1 MKVIKKSKTKITE
14 KIRKK
19 WGACEHNEISY
30 KELDKGFNELFI
42 AHRRVC
48 RDNDRKGIIL
58 KHVVQGHTK
67 KTKQWETKLLYTGQL
82 YAKKLNDMKANYQET
97 LDGWETEYKKA
108 CAERNEAY
116 EYNTELLQKN
126 KDCIK
131 KNRDFVKV
139 NKKLVKRHIEITR
152 AYNGIAEMGKFAE
165 ELGINIKEHQ
175 EKLPEH
181 EFNQTHTLL
190 ESGRVNH
197 KYTFIPKVK
206 KEEGK
211 K

>member
-1 MKVIKKSKTKITE
+1 MVNCFGIEPNLSLSSIIKLDNSSLSLTHEILLYIASLKSKIE
-14 KIRKK
+14 
-19 WGACEHNEISY
+19 
-30 KELDKGFNELFI
+30 
-42 AHRRVC
+42 
-48 RDNDRKGIIL
+48 IL
-58 KHVVQGHTK
+58 K
-67 KTKQWETKLLYTGQL
+67 
-82 YAKKLNDMKANYQET
+82 
-97 LDGWETEYKKA
+97 
-108 CAERNEAY
+108 
-116 EYNTELLQKN
+116 KN

-206 KEEGK
+206 KEEEK
-211 K
+211 KWYLKSI